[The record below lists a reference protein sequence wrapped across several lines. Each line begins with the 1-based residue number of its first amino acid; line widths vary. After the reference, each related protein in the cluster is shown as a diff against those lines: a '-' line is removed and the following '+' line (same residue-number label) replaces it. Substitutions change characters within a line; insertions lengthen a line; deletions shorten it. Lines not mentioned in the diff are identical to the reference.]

1 MHPRDIATLPT
12 LVFGVPGD
20 FREWIVNEILS
31 GRKTATTNLEVAFHM
46 TRAAIPRVGEERALV
61 DSTDRRVAV
70 LRYVEVARTSIA
82 MIEERLALHEAT
94 SIEHW
99 RDIHRDYWLSL
110 VPAIRGHLGDDGWQL
125 DEIEPAIC
133 TVFEVVEMIA
143 SPVVP

>member
-1 MHPRDIATLPT
+1 MQPHDIATLPT
-12 LVFGVPGD
+12 LVFGEPGD

-31 GRKTATTNLEVAFHM
+31 GRKTATTNLEVAFHLN
-46 TRAAIPRVGEERALV
+46 RAAIPLVGEERALI

-82 MIEERLALHEAT
+82 MIDQRLALHEAT

-110 VPAIRGHLGDDGWQL
+110 VPAIRDHLGDPDWQL
-125 DEIEPAIC
+125 DETEPAIC
-133 TVFEVVEMIA
+133 TVFEIVEIVA
-143 SPVVP
+143 P